1 MTRALRGIYQG
12 RLRVWCMSH
21 GQQFRLAIALV
32 ALVLAFGLAGKW
44 DYEDQLAA
52 EKSARGEVAEQL
64 RQERIGRALPSTV
77 YIIEAA
83 TPAEAQSKFAQIAD
97 GADTERYRLWSVT
110 K

>member
-1 MTRALRGIYQG
+1 MTRAIRGFYQG

-44 DYEDQLAA
+44 DYEDALAA
-52 EKSARGEVAEQL
+52 EKAARENVAEEL
-64 RQERIGRALPSTV
+64 RQERIARSLPRTT

-83 TPAEAQSKFAQIAD
+83 TPREAQSKLAQIAGD
-97 GADTERYRLWSVT
+97 ADAERYRIWTV